1 MTRISTSDDGSREA
15 AGEPDPVPDGIGHT
29 NASDGLLAARQG
41 DIQTE
46 SGVCVISTY
55 EDAQRILADSRIR
68 RLLESRPEHDPMV
81 ANELPRFIAVASG
94 RRPCQALRSELEDTA
109 RELIHHIRD
118 RGRADLIDEF
128 VSPIVYTALFTIV
141 GIPAIQ
147 RDAIRLWCDSV
158 PHEPEVYSAPGPHWA
173 ALRVHLD
180 GLLHATHPTDSTDL
194 CAQLAA
200 AIDRGK
206 LTVDQA
212 IRGAGITLIQGY
224 PATTRLISDL
234 LLALLIDPDKRSYLQ
249 QHPDQAPPAV
259 EEMLRYSTPDFHA
272 ALRRTP
278 IPITVGAL
286 SIPAGAVIDV
296 QLGAANRDPAQ
307 FSQPDLVD
315 FSRTEKHH
323 LAFGHGH
330 RYCPGATLA
339 RLEATIAA
347 TSLLP
352 YLENLRLAI
361 EPHEIRWSRTRK
373 AMIAIIDALP
383 VIWTATDDDSSRP

>member
-1 MTRISTSDDGSREA
+1 MTRISTSDDSSREA
-15 AGEPDPVPDGIGHT
+15 A
-29 NASDGLLAARQG
+29 SLAARQG
-41 DIQTE
+41 DSQAE
-46 SGVCVISTY
+46 PGVCVVSTY
-55 EDAQRILADSRIR
+55 EGALHILGDSRIR

-81 ANELPRFIAVASG
+81 ADELPRFIGVASG
-94 RRPCQALRSELEDTA
+94 KRPCQALRSELEDTA
-109 RELIHHIRD
+109 QNLIEDLRTQ
-118 RGRADLIDEF
+118 GRADLIDEF

-141 GIPAIQ
+141 GIPVGQ
-147 RDAIRLWCDSV
+147 RDAIRQWCDSI
-158 PHEPEVYSAPGPHWA
+158 PREPEVYSAPGPHWE
-173 ALRVHLD
+173 ALRAHLH
-180 GLLHATHPTDSTDL
+180 GLLHSTHPEGSTSL

-200 AIDRGK
+200 AIASGE
-206 LTVDQA
+206 LTFDQA

-234 LLALLIDPDKRSYLQ
+234 LLALLIDPDKRGYLQ
-249 QHPDQAPPAV
+249 QHPDRVPAAV

-278 IPITVGAL
+278 IPVTVGEV
-286 SIPAGAVIDV
+286 SIPEGAVIDV

-307 FSQPDLVD
+307 FSQPNLVD
-315 FSRTEKHH
+315 FSRTDKHH

-352 YLENLRLAI
+352 HLHDLQLAI
-361 EPHEIRWSRTRK
+361 EPHEIRWSRNRK

-383 VIWTATDDDSSRP
+383 IIWTADR

>member
-1 MTRISTSDDGSREA
+1 MTRMSTSDDSSREA
-15 AGEPDPVPDGIGHT
+15 MGKHDSVPEGIGHA
-29 NASDGLLAARQG
+29 NAPAGSLAARQG
-41 DIQTE
+41 DIQAE

-55 EDAQRILADSRIR
+55 EGALHILADSRIR

-81 ANELPRFIAVASG
+81 ADELPRFIAVASG

-109 RELIHHIRD
+109 QNLIQHIRD
-118 RGRADLIDEF
+118 QGRADLIDEF

-141 GIPAIQ
+141 GIPVGQ
-147 RDAIRLWCDSV
+147 RDAIRQWCDSV
-158 PHEPEVYSAPGPHWA
+158 PREPEVYSAPGPHWA
-173 ALRVHLD
+173 ALHAHLD
-180 GLLHATHPTDSTDL
+180 GLLHTTHPKDSTDL

-200 AIDRGK
+200 AVDRGE
-206 LTVDQA
+206 LTIDQA

-224 PATTRLISDL
+224 PATTRLVSDL
-234 LLALLIDPDKRSYLQ
+234 LLALLIDPDKRRYLQ
-249 QHPDQAPPAV
+249 QHPDQVPAAV

-278 IPITVGAL
+278 IPVTVGDV

-315 FSRTEKHH
+315 FSRTDKHH

-352 YLENLRLAI
+352 YLEHLRLAI

-373 AMIAIIDALP
+373 AMIAILDALP
-383 VIWTATDDDSSRP
+383 IIWTASQ